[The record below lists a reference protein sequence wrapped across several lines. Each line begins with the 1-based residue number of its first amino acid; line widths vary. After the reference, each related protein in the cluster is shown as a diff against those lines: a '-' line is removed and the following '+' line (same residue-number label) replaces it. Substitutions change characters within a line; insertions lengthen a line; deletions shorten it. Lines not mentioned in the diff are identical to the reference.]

1 MPRRLPPFCGAQELP
16 CFMHDC
22 SHIQGARTRQYCL
35 AEAGF
40 TVQVLASCQ
49 RETRSETSLSGLCF
63 SGLEIRRTPC
73 ARRGLPFYFFIFVTG
88 GSKRSLAVN
97 RMWVYIIRGGQIKK
111 NQSHSVRKMTSNFPS
126 PNRSCKLFSGSFT
139 ARKRSS
145 DKKDEGADLTLP
157 C

>member
-1 MPRRLPPFCGAQELP
+1 MTAATYRELARGSTVWQKPVHCSGSGLLP
-16 CFMHDC
+16 
-22 SHIQGARTRQYCL
+22 ARNW
-35 AEAGF
+35 
-40 TVQVLASCQ
+40 
-49 RETRSETSLSGLCF
+49 SETSLSALCF
-63 SGLEIRRTPC
+63 PGLEIRRTTC
-73 ARRGLPFYFFIFVTG
+73 ARRGLPFYFFIFFYFFVTG

-145 DKKDEGADLTLP
+145 DKKDEGTDLTLP